1 MLYIIGYI
9 LVFLL
14 FLGAPFWLQL
24 IFTILNVFI
33 NDPIPLIDEAVMG
46 VSIVKKILSF
56 TRILEFVTEHKILSA
71 VIAVGLIVLIGI
83 FIF

>member
-1 MLYIIGYI
+1 MLYIIGYV

-46 VSIVKKILSF
+46 VSIVKKIISF
-56 TRILEFVTEHKILSA
+56 TRIAEFVSEHKILSA
-71 VIAVGLIVLIGI
+71 VIAIGLLVIIFG